1 MNVIGPLVLFGKMM
15 LVAFLIFW
23 VRFTYPRFREDQL
36 QQLAWKFLIP
46 LALVNIMVTGVL
58 KVVF

>member
-1 MNVIGPLVLFGKMM
+1 M

-36 QQLAWKFLIP
+36 QAFAWKFLIP
-46 LALVNIMVTGVL
+46 LSLVNIFATAVL